1 MNDFIVS
8 ALAFIV
14 ALGIL
19 VTVHEFGH
27 FWVAKRLGVKVL
39 RFSVGFG
46 KALWSRISA
55 NGETEYVIAA
65 IPLGGYV
72 KMLDE
77 TEGEVEDSEKH
88 RAFNRQAIWRRTL
101 IVLAGPMANFLFAI
115 FAYWLVFMIGID
127 GVRPI
132 VGEVVAESAAA
143 KSGIKAGDEII
154 SIDGRPNQT
163 WREHNLHLIDKA
175 LNGSVI
181 TLQTRDVSDRVNLHK
196 FDLSALQSGQA
207 SLLLLENGLGLR
219 GFIPKFPAIIGR
231 VMEGS
236 PGANGGI
243 IVGDEIVELDGKAI
257 DGWRDLVVWVRQRP
271 GQEISIGTIRNGKKE
286 LLTVT
291 TDTIT
296 TESGQKIG
304 RIGIEPKQ
312 VEISI
317 PEELQVTLRYGPL
330 EGVWR
335 GIESTWVMSVV
346 TVKMLYKMLQ
356 RKVSTDNISGPIT
369 IARYAGTSV
378 QSGID
383 RFILFLAVVSISLGI
398 LNLLPI
404 PVLDGGH
411 LLYYL
416 IEIITRKP
424 VSEQVMV
431 WGQQIGIL
439 MIVALMGLAFYND
452 IIGLLR

>member
-1 MNDFIVS
+1 MSEFVINV
-8 ALAFIV
+8 LAFIV

-27 FWVAKRLGVKVL
+27 FWVARRLGVKVL

-46 KALWSRISA
+46 KALWLRKSG
-55 NGETEYVIAA
+55 NGETEYVVAA

-77 TEGEVEDSEKH
+77 TEGEVEESEKH

-127 GVRPI
+127 GVHPV
-132 VGEVVAESAAA
+132 VGDVAVESVAA
-143 KSGIKAGDEII
+143 KSGIKVGDEIV
-154 SIDGRPNQT
+154 SIDGRPNRI
-163 WREHNLHLIDKA
+163 WREHNLYLINKA
-175 LNGSVI
+175 LQGATIS
-181 TLQTRDVSDRVNLHK
+181 LETRDISGRIHQHD
-196 FDLSALQSGQA
+196 FDLSNLDSPQV
-207 SLLLLENGLGLR
+207 SLLLMENGLGIR
-219 GFIPKFPAIIGR
+219 GFIPKFPAVIGK

-236 PGANGGI
+236 PGEIAGI
-243 IVGDEIVELDGKAI
+243 KVGDEIVELDDRQI
-257 DGWRDLVVWVRQRP
+257 SGWRDLVIWVRQRP
-271 GQEISIGTIRNGKKE
+271 GQSIGVGVLRNGKKE
-286 LLTVT
+286 ILTVVTDTVT
-291 TDTIT
+291 TDA
-296 TESGQKIG
+296 GQKIG
-304 RIGIEPKQ
+304 RIGIEPKL
-312 VEISI
+312 VKFVI
-317 PEELQVTLRYGPL
+317 PEALKATLRYGPL

-346 TVKMLYKMLQ
+346 TIKMLYKMLQ
-356 RKVSTDNISGPIT
+356 REVSTENISGPIT
-369 IARYAGTSV
+369 IARYAGSSV
-378 QSGID
+378 QSGLD
-383 RFILFLAVVSISLGI
+383 RFILFLAVVSISLGV

-404 PVLDGGH
+404 PILDGGH

-416 IEIITRKP
+416 VELVTRKP
-424 VSEQVMV
+424 VSEQVMI

-439 MIVALMGLAFYND
+439 MIVALMGLALYND